1 MACGPAVGHGHTD
14 RVAGERSAVAKAVT
28 TAQAVASHIQA
39 LDGLPVLVQDVLGL
53 VGDDTAHGDHHRVG
67 GVAGGAGAAEER
79 SGVDGHHVRCILAV
93 VAVHACIAQLVVV
106 CDAVQEVLLGSALVA
121 QQVCQLV
128 QGVGTVNGTGH
139 LGALGQVC
147 NGDGVGLTGHGVVHV
162 LLDLIPVVLH
172 AKVGCAVVQ
181 RSSLQGLGPV
191 GVGDVAG
198 QTGGLTQA
206 GGLHLSN
213 GALVHEAL
221 AAAVQHQHGSGAP
234 GAGSAAADGHPATG
248 GGLDHAACPAG
259 HLVALA
265 VAGACRGPAVSG
277 RAAALSPLHALV
289 QQRPAHLGVADEVAC
304 AQDDAL
310 VAVVAVV
317 GAVCALGVHAGD
329 LAALVLDEL
338 DALALKVPGT
348 VGGLLHILDDVLVDV
363 LDVVALIAVELGV
376 AGPGQVAAAAD
387 GVAGLVLAVSCLGVA
402 QRVLEHIA
410 QVVVTGTACGLAVHP
425 LVAGLAVAGGLGHD
439 DSGIGQIHV
448 AVVGLALFL
457 IGVVDL
463 LIAVEHLAGI
473 LHEVLDDLGVHTACG
488 TLAELGGDGTG
499 VIGAIAA
506 LDQQLGVDVADVLAV
521 PAAHVGAGAV
531 QVHKVAPGLLFNDRH
546 GSALIH
552 STKGCADAGMAAAH
566 DDHIIG
572 TGLLILVGVCR
583 SLTQPVAG
591 AAVAGH
597 TAGHFGRLRLFHLSA
612 GSLCDTVGYALLDGT
627 HGGHQ
632 RAAGHSVHIGAL
644 ALHDG
649 LGHGSLFVVG
659 QQVLL
664 TGGSDLA
671 GGDAV
676 GIKGHGDTDLGV
688 GDGLGGRIGARGV
701 LVLGGCGAAGGCG
714 GAAGTAACQQTQRSG
729 TAASGSNVAQEAAAR
744 DLALHLVT
752 SFLLLHRS
760 CVGPALL
767 LQV

>member
-121 QQVCQLV
+121 QQICQLL
-128 QGVGTVNGTGH
+128 QGVGTVDGTGH

-234 GAGSAAADGHPATG
+234 GAGSAAADGHPATR

-289 QQRPAHLGVADEVAC
+289 QQSPAHLGVADEVAC

-317 GAVCALGVHAGD
+317 SAVGALGVHAGD
-329 LAALVLDEL
+329 LAAVVLDEL

-363 LDVVALIAVELGV
+363 LDVVALIAVELGI
-376 AGPGQVAAAAD
+376 AGPGQVTAAAD
-387 GVAGLVLAVSCLGVA
+387 GVAGLVLAVGSLGVA
-402 QRVLEHIA
+402 QGVGEHIA
-410 QVVVTGTACGLAVHP
+410 QIVVPGTACRLAVHP
-425 LVAGLAVAGGLGHD
+425 LVAGLAVAGGFGHD
-439 DSGIGQIHV
+439 DSGISQIHI
-448 AVVGLALFL
+448 AVVGLALSL
-457 IGVVDL
+457 VGVVDL
-463 LIAVEHLAGI
+463 LVAIEHGTGV
-473 LHEVLDDLGVHTACG
+473 LHKVLDDLRVYTAGC

-499 VIGAIAA
+499 IIGAVAT
-506 LDQQLGVDVADVLAV
+506 LDEQLGVHMADILAV
-521 PAAHVGAGAV
+521 PAAHIVTRAL
-531 QVHKVAPGLLFNDRH
+531 QVYKAAPGLLFDHSHR
-546 GSALIH
+546 STLVH
-552 STKGCADAGMAAAH
+552 STKGSTYACVAAAH
-566 DDHIIG
+566 NDHVIG
-572 TGLLILVGVCR
+572 TGVLVLVRVCR
-583 SLTQPVAG
+583 GLAQPVAG
-591 AAVAGH
+591 AAVACH
-597 TAGHFGRLRLFHLSA
+597 TAGDGASLRLFDLGA
-612 GSLCDTVGYALLDGT
+612 GGLGDAVRHALLDSS
-627 HGGHQ
+627 HRSHQ
-632 RAAGHSVHIGAL
+632 GAAGHSVHIGTL
-644 ALHDG
+644 AFHDG
-649 LGHGSLFVVG
+649 LGHGGLFLLS
-659 QQVLL
+659 QQVLCAGGGDL
-664 TGGSDLA
+664 TGG
-671 GGDAV
+671 DAA
-676 GIKGHGDTDLGV
+676 GIKGHGDTDLGI
-688 GDGLGGRIGARGV
+688 GDGLGSRVGAGGV

-767 LQV
+767 L